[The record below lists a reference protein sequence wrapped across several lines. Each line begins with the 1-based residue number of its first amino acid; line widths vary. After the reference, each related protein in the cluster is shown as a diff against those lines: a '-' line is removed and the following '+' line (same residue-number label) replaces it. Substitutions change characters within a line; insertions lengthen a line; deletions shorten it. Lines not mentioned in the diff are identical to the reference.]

1 MIRCILSGGLKKT
14 ILVKGEGLDK
24 PGKGDE
30 VIVHYVGTLLD
41 GTKFDSSRDRSEEE
55 ELEGEKL
62 ANTTL
67 PTALIS
73 CALAPWCTRHS

>member
-41 GTKFDSSRDRSEEE
+41 GTKFDSSRDRSEPFRFHLGKREVIK
-55 ELEGEKL
+55 G
-62 ANTTL
+62 
-67 PTALIS
+67 
-73 CALAPWCTRHS
+73 W